1 MHTKPLSLA
10 RKFVVGLFAVFAL
23 LALAGCNDVTLTNL
37 TPSTL
42 PENPSEIYT
51 ITLRAKRFAGAVQE
65 KSINAV
71 LVVNGQTYPMH
82 KSRLGD
88 GLYECDYQLPP
99 GHDKM
104 VYYFLVNYKAL
115 EGGTLRDLQTYT
127 GLQTTTIATR
137 YVLSLEVTRG
147 PVGSRIAVL
156 GRGFTP
162 QDVVMIGNVPAR
174 TVFESSTSLS
184 FFVPPVPAGRNY
196 NVTVSNSAGS
206 SPVGTFR
213 VDPASV
219 TVSPSSLSLSSGQ
232 SQPLTFTLSYP
243 AADGG
248 QLLDVTTDVPESV
261 IMREVVVPAGQTSV
275 TVNVQGGRPGSG
287 NLYLKGF
294 GDGTIKIPV
303 TVQ

>member
-1 MHTKPLSLA
+1 MHTKPLTLA

-23 LALAGCNDVTLTNL
+23 LALAGCDDVTLTNL

-42 PENPSEIYT
+42 PENPSQIYT
-51 ITLRAKRFAGAVQE
+51 ITLRARRFAGAVQE
-65 KSINAV
+65 NSIRAS
-71 LVVNGQTYPMH
+71 LVVNGQNFQMH
-82 KSRLGD
+82 KSRLGED
-88 GLYECDYQLPP
+88 LFECDYQLPA
-99 GHDKM
+99 GQDKM
-104 VYYFLVNYKAL
+104 TYYFLVDYKTLA
-115 EGGTLRDLQTYT
+115 GGYIRNMQTYT

-162 QDVVMIGNVPAR
+162 QDVVMVGNVPAR
-174 TVFESSTSLS
+174 TVFDSSTSLS
-184 FFVPPVPAGRNY
+184 FFVPAVTAGRNY
-196 NVTVSNSAGS
+196 NISVSNSAGT
-206 SPVGTFR
+206 SPVGAFR
-213 VDPASV
+213 VDGASV

-261 IMREVVVPAGQTSV
+261 IMPEVVVPSGQASV

-294 GDGTIKIPV
+294 GDGTITISV